1 MLEKITWIHDD
12 FITLNEA
19 RKDGRGKSLLVEI
32 VKFAILIILIEIFLA
47 AILDGGAVL
56 LFKPATEIEKNLL
69 SMFSLAIIILVI
81 IGIIKFGEKRN
92 LRSIGFSKD
101 RAVSSYIK
109 GLICGFVM
117 FGLVVSIGY
126 LTGQYKFNGFGSSSI
141 FIIILFFIGFII
153 QAMHEEVVLRG
164 WMFVSISRKNS
175 MYVAM
180 FVSSIVFVLI
190 HMANSGID
198 LLSLVNIFLVALVFC
213 VMFLRYDNIWFCGAA
228 HTMWNF
234 AESCLF
240 GFAVSGKTAYPTIL
254 PFSQKNFSILGG
266 GSFGPESSLITTVV
280 LILSL
285 AFFVFY
291 PNIKKSLK

>member
-47 AILDGGAVL
+47 AILEGGAVL

-109 GLICGFVM
+109 GLICGFVK

-254 PFSQKNFSILGG
+254 SFSQKNFSILGG

>member
-1 MLEKITWIHDD
+1 
-12 FITLNEA
+12 
-19 RKDGRGKSLLVEI
+19 
-32 VKFAILIILIEIFLA
+32 
-47 AILDGGAVL
+47 
-56 LFKPATEIEKNLL
+56 
-69 SMFSLAIIILVI
+69 MFSLAIIILVI

-141 FIIILFFIGFII
+141 FIIVLFFIGFII

-213 VMFLRYDNIWFCGAA
+213 VMFLRYDNIWF
-228 HTMWNF
+228 
-234 AESCLF
+234 
-240 GFAVSGKTAYPTIL
+240 
-254 PFSQKNFSILGG
+254 
-266 GSFGPESSLITTVV
+266 
-280 LILSL
+280 
-285 AFFVFY
+285 
-291 PNIKKSLK
+291 